1 MVDRMHNR
9 TNTEERRQHT
19 LLVMVTANHSSN
31 HTAVARQAQHK
42 PMTRENN

>member
-9 TNTEERRQHT
+9 SNTEEDRQHT
-19 LLVMVTANHSSN
+19 LLVMVTVNHSSN

-42 PMTRENN
+42 PTTRETN